1 MKSYKLYIYM
11 PILVLLLFGAVSC
24 KKSFFS
30 DVNNN
35 PNAPAPSSIVPA
47 NLLPTVEVALAYT
60 QGGDYSRYTSILT
73 QQTTGFSR
81 QASAYNSYIF
91 TSQDFDQ
98 MWANFYT
105 AVMENDK
112 TLMQIADSKGY
123 SWYSGISRIIMA
135 YSLQLVVDAWGP
147 VPYSKALK
155 GVDQFQ
161 APYDNDKALYDTVL
175 NLLNTGIEQLN
186 KTDPGGQAP
195 GVEDDFIYS
204 GDASKW
210 IKFGHAIKARV
221 YIHQSKGDASMAG
234 LAWDEAN
241 KSFASNADN
250 AQVVFGTAA
259 TSGNPWWQFN
269 DQRTDISF
277 NTGYFAD
284 QLTAM
289 KDPRQPILFDKDN
302 DVLLYYGN
310 INSPVELISYDEMQ
324 FVKAEAT
331 LRTSGDIATAQTF
344 YQGGISANMQKLGVS
359 SADIT
364 TYLAAHGT
372 LPGSVDAAIQQN
384 AFQEYI
390 ALYLNPEAWSVWRRT
405 GVPAISPTSG
415 NNIPRRLLYPQS
427 EVSYNG
433 ANVPKQ
439 VTLYNPKVFWDK

>member
-1 MKSYKLYIYM
+1 MKSFKFYIYLPM
-11 PILVLLLFGAVSC
+11 LVLLLFGAVSC
-24 KKSFFS
+24 KKSFFT

-98 MWANFYT
+98 LWGNFYT
-105 AVMENDK
+105 SVMENDK

-123 SWYSGISRIIMA
+123 NWYSGISRLLMA

-147 VPYSKALK
+147 VPYSHAFK
-155 GVDQFQ
+155 GVEQFQ
-161 APYDNDKALYDTVL
+161 APYDNDKALYDTVITL
-175 NLLNTGIEQLN
+175 VNTGLEQLS

-195 GVEDDFIYS
+195 GSEDFIYG
-204 GDASKW
+204 GDAEKW
-210 IKFGHAIKARV
+210 IKFGHAIKARI
-221 YIHQSKGDASMAG
+221 YMHQSKADAAMAA
-234 LAWDEAN
+234 LALDEAG
-241 KSFASNADN
+241 KSYTSNADN
-250 AQVVFGTAA
+250 TQLVFGTSA

-277 NTGYFAD
+277 STGYFAD
-284 QLTAM
+284 QLVAM

-302 DVLLYYGN
+302 DLLLYYGN
-310 INSPVELISYDEMQ
+310 INSPVELITYDEMQ

-331 LRTSGDIATAQTF
+331 LRTSGSISTAQAF
-344 YQGGISANMQKLGVS
+344 YQEGIRANMQKLGVS

-372 LPGSVDAAIQQN
+372 LPGSVEAAIQQN
-384 AFQEYI
+384 AYQEYI
-390 ALYLNPEAWSVWRRT
+390 ALYLNPEAWNLWRRT
-405 GVPAISPTSG
+405 NAPALSPAVG